1 MAPDSARKHDL
12 VFTIG
17 GIVLLLATVPLAY
30 LLVLATFMSLDACA
44 GRDCAGFPV
53 EAIVAAVKLTPGIIA
68 GAAVIAAVV
77 MLILRRRAWWIP
89 LTGIVVMF
97 VVLIALGELLSA
109 AIAEQP
115 FEVNRPTDAPT
126 APRSG
131 L

>member
-1 MAPDSARKHDL
+1 M
-12 VFTIG
+12 
-17 GIVLLLATVPLAY
+17 LLLATVPVAY

-44 GRDCAGFPV
+44 GRDCRGILV
-53 EAIVAAVKLTPGIIA
+53 QAIVVAVKLTPGIVA
-68 GAAVIAAVV
+68 GAAVIVAVV
-77 MLILRRRAWWIP
+77 MLVLRRRAWWIP

-97 VVLIALGELLSA
+97 VVLIVLGELLPA

-115 FEVNRPTDAPT
+115 FEVNQPANAPT